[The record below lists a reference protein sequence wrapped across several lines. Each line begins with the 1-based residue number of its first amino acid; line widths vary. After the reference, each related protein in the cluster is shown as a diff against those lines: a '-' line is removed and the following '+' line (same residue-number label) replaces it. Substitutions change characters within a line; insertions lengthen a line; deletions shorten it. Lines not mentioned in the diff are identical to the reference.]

1 MGRIRFALL
10 ACLAF
15 VLLATGG
22 SAHAQSPEP
31 RVVGGSPSTIDQYPW
46 QAAVVFVGSGNAH
59 QRQFCGGSLVTPSI
73 VLTAAHCVYDT
84 DPDCNSGGGLVCN
97 PGDQGGDGTKRIDPN
112 DVDVVLGRTTLSD
125 NSTGVEHAV
134 DGVAYQGDDGNPPIF
149 DDSTL
154 ENDIGYLVLQSQSG
168 QETIDIA
175 GADEGAVWAPGVLVD
190 ISGWGSTVSGGNT
203 VDTLRAASVPIVSD
217 SSCGSPLVYGSE
229 FDPAS
234 MVCAG
239 NLEEGGIDTCQGD
252 SGGPLESPLE
262 GGGYRLVGIT
272 SWGIGCA
279 EPFAPGVYTRIAGN
293 TLRSAA
299 TTRVFD
305 LETTFGL
312 DHDDI
317 VGSGGQPKSA
327 PPPSPPPPSGDG
339 GSAGAQATVTPR
351 DPFAKCR
358 KLKSKPKKRRCNRKV
373 RAALRQ

>member
-1 MGRIRFALL
+1 
-10 ACLAF
+10 
-15 VLLATGG
+15 
-22 SAHAQSPEP
+22 
-31 RVVGGSPSTIDQYPW
+31 VVGGSPTTIDQYPW

-84 DPDCNSGGGLVCN
+84 DPDCNSGGGLACN
-97 PGDQGGDGTKRIDPN
+97 PSDPGGDGTKRIDPN

-125 NSTGVEHAV
+125 NTTGVEHTV

-154 ENDIGYLVLQSQSG
+154 ENDIGYLVLESPSG

-175 GADEGAVWAPGVLVD
+175 GADEGAVWAPDVVVE

-217 SSCGSPLVYGSE
+217 SSCGSILVYGSE
-229 FDPAS
+229 FDPVS

-239 NLEEGGIDTCQGD
+239 YMSGGVDTCQGD
-252 SGGPLESPLE
+252 SGGPLESPLA

-279 EPFAPGVYTRIAGN
+279 LPNKPGVYTRIAGS

-299 TTRVFD
+299 VIKVFD

-312 DHDDI
+312 EHENVI
-317 VGSGGQPKSA
+317 GSGGQPKNGVPPP
-327 PPPSPPPPSGDG
+327 PPPSPSGSGD
-339 GSAGAQATVTPR
+339 SAGTQATATPR

-358 KLKSKPKKRRCNRKV
+358 KAKTKRKRKRCNKKV
-373 RAALRQ
+373 RAALGQ